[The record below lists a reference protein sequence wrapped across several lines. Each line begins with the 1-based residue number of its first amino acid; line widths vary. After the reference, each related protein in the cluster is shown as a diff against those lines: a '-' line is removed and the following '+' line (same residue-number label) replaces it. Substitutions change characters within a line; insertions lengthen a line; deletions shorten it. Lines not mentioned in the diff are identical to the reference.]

1 MRPEELLVAALRG
14 EAAPWPVDASPAF
27 ESAVLDAAV
36 DHGVA
41 PLLGSAPAVHLWP
54 HPLRLALRNIRRDEA
69 AVEPIRR
76 QDLLGLLSAFH
87 QAGIGCLPIKG
98 AQLAYTH
105 YAQPWL
111 RPRFDTDL
119 LVAAADRGRA
129 EAVLQALGYARSNQV
144 SGMLV
149 AHQLQYQRRNRY
161 GLIDVVDLHW
171 KVTNP
176 HLFADALTMDEL
188 AMAAQAGSQP
198 GAPARGLSNVHALIL
213 ACVHRVAH
221 HQNTDRLLW
230 LYDIHLL
237 VSAMTRAERAEF
249 LELARVKRLR
259 AICAAGVASAQSQ
272 FGTQYPAGWL
282 DGLQTG
288 GDGEIE
294 PTAAFLQQGLR
305 RIDILLSDLRTLGG
319 WTRKLRL
326 IWEHLFPPAAYVR
339 ERYGHNTP
347 LFFAY
352 VDRVLTG
359 VGKWFRA
366 PS

>member
-14 EAAPWPVDASPAF
+14 DVAPWPVAARPAF
-27 ESAVLDAAV
+27 ESAVLDAAA

-41 PLLGSAPAVHLWP
+41 PLLASAPAVHHWP
-54 HPLRLALRNIRRDEA
+54 HPLQLALRNIRRDEA
-69 AVEPIRR
+69 AVEAIRR
-76 QDLLGLLSAFH
+76 QDLLRLLAAFH
-87 QAGIGCLPIKG
+87 LAGVRCFPIKG
-98 AQLAYTH
+98 AHLAYTH

-119 LVAAADRGRA
+119 LVAADDRERA
-129 EAVLQALGYARSNQV
+129 EAVLQALEYTRSNQV

-149 AHQLQYQRRNRY
+149 AHQLQYQRRDQY
-161 GLIDVVDLHW
+161 GLTDVVDLHW

-188 AMAAQAGSQP
+188 TTAAQAVPQLGD
-198 GAPARGLSNVHALIL
+198 PARGLSNVHALIL

-221 HQNTDRLLW
+221 HQNSDRLIW

-237 VSAMTRAERAEF
+237 GSAMTPGERAEF

-259 AICAAGVASAQSQ
+259 AICAAGVESAQSQ

-282 DGLQTG
+282 DRLQTR

-305 RIDILLSDLRTLGG
+305 RIDILMSDLRALGG

-347 LFFAY
+347 LLFAY